1 MCFNNKYK
9 NRTIHGGCYQ
19 IIKKL
24 KQTDM
29 ENKHSLKDCIEQFF
43 DFSYK
48 NICDKI
54 LLFDATLL
62 AQKNTMWGEGG
73 VTLNKVL
80 NNYGITV

>member
-1 MCFNNKYK
+1 
-9 NRTIHGGCYQ
+9 
-19 IIKKL
+19 
-24 KQTDM
+24 M

-73 VTLNKVL
+73 GGYTEQSIK
-80 NNYGITV
+80 